1 MSYVIYV
8 ATDGKIEGS
17 YNHDIYICITNQVAT
32 DGKNKGSY
40 NYGKDI

>member
-17 YNHDIYICITNQVAT
+17 YNKRPIQNILGFVAT
-32 DGKNKGSY
+32 DGKIEGSY
-40 NYGKDI
+40 NVLIK